1 MPNPIDLPGLHNLNF
16 RPGVVVPVL
25 AGILLGPIA
34 GFAVGAAGTLV
45 ADGLTFGISWNWAI
59 GNGLIGLIAG
69 LVPAARLAS
78 RARWRSIG
86 VATVISALAIILGI
100 GFAALTDVLVA
111 NLTPDT
117 AIGVEWISVVK
128 VGTGLG
134 RAANRYRASRPAA
147 SAEDH
152 RVSATFLGL
161 PSANV
166 LEIQDDALHLGHR
179 LERRPSAEPAH
190 AAALA

>member
-1 MPNPIDLPGLHNLNF
+1 MTRRNPNEGRRLLRVDRRAVISSVLAAALYTAVSLLPNPIDLPGLHNLNF

-117 AIGVEWISVVK
+117 AIGVEWISVAKWELVWG
-128 VGTGLG
+128 VPLTVIVLL
-134 RAANRYRASRPAA
+134 ARP
-147 SAEDH
+147 
-152 RVSATFLGL
+152 
-161 PSANV
+161 
-166 LEIQDDALHLGHR
+166 
-179 LERRPSAEPAH
+179 RRPKITG
-190 AAALA
+190 

>member
-1 MPNPIDLPGLHNLNF
+1 MNSEIVRFL
-16 RPGVVVPVL
+16 
-25 AGILLGPIA
+25 
-34 GFAVGAAGTLV
+34 
-45 ADGLTFGISWNWAI
+45 GLTFGISWNWAI

-117 AIGVEWISVVK
+117 AIGVEWISVAKWELVWG
-128 VGTGLG
+128 VPLTVIVLL
-134 RAANRYRASRPAA
+134 ARP
-147 SAEDH
+147 
-152 RVSATFLGL
+152 
-161 PSANV
+161 
-166 LEIQDDALHLGHR
+166 
-179 LERRPSAEPAH
+179 RRPKITG
-190 AAALA
+190 

>member
-1 MPNPIDLPGLHNLNF
+1 MTRRNPNEGRRLLRVDRRAVISSVLAAALYTAVSLLPNPIDLPGLHNLNF

-100 GFAALTDVLVA
+100 GFALLVA

-117 AIGVEWISVVK
+117 AIGVDWISVAKWELVWG
-128 VGTGLG
+128 VPLTVIVLL
-134 RAANRYRASRPAA
+134 ARP
-147 SAEDH
+147 
-152 RVSATFLGL
+152 
-161 PSANV
+161 
-166 LEIQDDALHLGHR
+166 
-179 LERRPSAEPAH
+179 RRPEIAG
-190 AAALA
+190 

>member
-1 MPNPIDLPGLHNLNF
+1 MMPRKVTKRRVLLSMNRQTMIFSAIATALYAAVSLLPNPIDLPGLHNLNF
-16 RPGVVVPVL
+16 RPGAVVPVL

-86 VATVISALAIILGI
+86 VATVMSALAIILGI

-117 AIGVEWISVVK
+117 AIGVEWISVAKWELVWG
-128 VGTGLG
+128 VPLT
-134 RAANRYRASRPAA
+134 
-147 SAEDH
+147 
-152 RVSATFLGL
+152 VI
-161 PSANV
+161 V
-166 LEIQDDALHLGHR
+166 LLAQP
-179 LERRPSAEPAH
+179 RRPKITG
-190 AAALA
+190 